1 MLVGGYVLREWDHYP
16 QPGRALAVLGCGVN
30 TVAAPQGLH
39 PPHGVFRLSRPQVVR
54 IQHSGTPGEHG
65 PGLPPASAQ
74 LPQDKPAHILQIVLL
89 ALREGL
95 VSIMVEWD
103 RLGAVQPLKELPNIL
118 GR

>member
-65 PGLPPASAQ
+65 PGLSPAAAQ
-74 LPQDKPAHILQIVLL
+74 LPQDKAAHILQIVLL
-89 ALREGL
+89 ALRQGH
-95 VSIMVEWD
+95 VAIMAERD
-103 RLGAVQPLKELPNIL
+103 RLGAAQPLKELPDIL